1 MSYRLKNSDFKP
13 FLGIL
18 GRKMSDLWVYVREGI
33 GVYFGIVLAGESV
46 PRVWE
51 EIESVMECWDGK

>member
-18 GRKMSDLWVYVREGI
+18 KGKVNDLWVYVGESI
-33 GVYFGIVLAGESV
+33 EVHFGIVLAGESV

>member
-18 GRKMSDLWVYVREGI
+18 EGKVNDLWVYVGEGI
-33 GVYFGIVLAGESV
+33 GVYFGIFLSGEMY
-46 PRVWE
+46 P
-51 EIESVMECWDGK
+51 G

>member
-33 GVYFGIVLAGESV
+33 GVYFGIVLAGKSIPGV
-46 PRVWE
+46 GL
-51 EIESVMECWDGK
+51 GKWF

>member
-18 GRKMSDLWVYVREGI
+18 GRKMSDLWVHIGEGI
-33 GVYFGIVLAGESV
+33 GCILRYFCQGKCARGK
-46 PRVWE
+46 E
-51 EIESVMECWDGK
+51 EKCQEIIY

>member
-18 GRKMSDLWVYVREGI
+18 DGKMSDLWVYVGDGI
-33 GVYFGIVLAGESV
+33 WVYFGMFLLGRSV
-46 PRVWE
+46 PRGRVEGW
-51 EIESVMECWDGK
+51 SVEMG